1 MNSERSIKQIQKKVT
16 ELAKNKQ
23 ATAEDR
29 KRREQQAK
37 QIAELKEA
45 LLADQTRQIEKQKK
59 EPALA
64 KPAEAQDQ
72 KQQSAKNSK

>member
-1 MNSERSIKQIQKKVT
+1 M
-16 ELAKNKQ
+16 AKNKQ

-29 KRREQQAK
+29 KRREQQVK

-64 KPAEAQDQ
+64 MPAVVQDQ
-72 KQQSAKNSK
+72 KQ

>member
-1 MNSERSIKQIQKKVT
+1 LNSERSIKQIQKKVT

-72 KQQSAKNSK
+72 